1 MVNVRFESLYP
12 DTSREQEVSKILG
25 YVRAGLSCQLIGVPG
40 AGKANLL
47 GLLAFNHNVR
57 ARHLGDEQK
66 NYHFVYLNFAELG
79 QASAFET
86 NKFLFI
92 HLLESLSER
101 QYQEALD
108 QIQIL
113 FKEALS
119 LGEPLLLWQNF
130 KKAVDLLAN
139 REGLSLIFLFD
150 RFDQY
155 QKFASAEFFLN
166 LRTLRSLAKYRFAVV
181 FALDRPLEQ
190 TLDGSIY
197 REFYEFLIGHTV
209 YLPLWDKPTE
219 EFRLAYLEKMAG
231 KRIES
236 KVKERLLVLTGGH
249 GKLTKVGAEAVL
261 ASTHPPGG
269 GDPPSAGRHL
279 EGEKQLEDFLLSQP
293 DIQGSLAEI
302 WHTLSLEEKEVLQK
316 IVRRNKLE
324 DKETLGSLILH
335 DLVKKAGETG
345 VFDLTIP
352 LFGDYLQ
359 KHVSEGE
366 EKILYRP
373 ETNEILKGEKVI
385 SDGFTAQE
393 FRLLKYL
400 LENPGRVCER
410 EEIIRAVWPETKS
423 TEGISDEAIDQMVFR
438 LRKKTEA
445 DPKSLPAG
453 RQVPQHLQTVKG
465 RGFRF
470 IP

>member
-1 MVNVRFESLYP
+1 MVHTRFEALYP
-12 DTSREQEVSKILG
+12 DNCREEEIKKILG
-25 YVRAGLSCQLIGVPG
+25 FVKAGLSCQLIGVPG
-40 AGKANLL
+40 VGKANLL
-47 GLLAFNHNVR
+47 GLLAFNHSVR
-57 ARHLGDEQK
+57 TKHLGAGQK
-66 NYHFVYLNFAELG
+66 NYHFIYLNFAELG
-79 QASAFET
+79 PVSVFEV

-101 QYQEALD
+101 KYQEALG
-108 QIQIL
+108 QIQAL

-155 QKFASAEFFLN
+155 QKLAAGEFFLN

-181 FALDRPLEQ
+181 FTLDRPLEQ
-190 TLDGSIY
+190 TLDVSTY
-197 REFYEFLIGHTV
+197 REFYEFFVGHTV

-219 EFRLAYLEKMAG
+219 EFRLAYLEKIAG
-231 KRIES
+231 ES
-236 KVKERLLVLTGGH
+236 LDVKTKERLLFLTGGH

-269 GDPPSAGRHL
+269 GGPPSAGRHL
-279 EGEKQLEDFLLSQP
+279 KGGKQLEKFLLDQP
-293 DIQGSLAEI
+293 DVQGSLAEI
-302 WHTLSLEEKEVLQK
+302 WYVLSFAEKDLLQK
-316 IVRRNKLE
+316 VIRGEKPEENEAL
-324 DKETLGSLILH
+324 DSFLCL
-335 DLVKKAGETG
+335 DLVKKDADART
-345 VFDLTIP
+345 FDLTIP
-352 LFGDYLQ
+352 LFRDYLQ
-359 KHVSEGE
+359 KRVSGGG
-366 EKILYRP
+366 EKIFFRP
-373 ETNEILKGEKVI
+373 ETNEILKGESVI

-410 EEIIRAVWPETKS
+410 EEIIRAVWPEAKS
-423 TEGISDEAIDQMVFR
+423 AEGISDEAIDQMVFR
-438 LRKKTEA
+438 LRKKTEG
-445 DPKSLPAG
+445 DPKN
-453 RQVPQHLQTVKG
+453 PQHLQTLKG
-465 RGFRF
+465 RGFKF

>member
-1 MVNVRFESLYP
+1 MVRARFEALYP
-12 DTSREQEVSKILG
+12 NNCREQEIKKILG
-25 YVRAGLSCQLIGVPG
+25 FVRAGLSCQLIGIPG
-40 AGKANLL
+40 VGKANLL
-47 GLLAFNHNVR
+47 GLLAFNHSVR
-57 ARHLGDEQK
+57 VKHLGEEQK
-66 NYHFVYLNFAELG
+66 DCHFIYLNFAELG
-79 QASAFET
+79 QASAFEV

-101 QYQEALD
+101 DYQEALD
-108 QIQIL
+108 QIQAL

-155 QKFASAEFFLN
+155 QKLATVEFFLN

-181 FALDRPLEQ
+181 FTLDRPLEQ

-197 REFYEFLIGHTV
+197 REFYEFFIGHVV

-219 EFRLAYLEKMAG
+219 EFRLSYLEKMAG
-231 KRIES
+231 KSLNI
-236 KVKERLLVLTGGH
+236 KTKEKMLFLTGGH
-249 GKLTKVGAEAVL
+249 GKLTKVAAEAIISSL
-261 ASTHPPGG
+261 HPPGG
-269 GDPPSAGRHL
+269 
-279 EGEKQLEDFLLSQP
+279 KQLEKFLLSQP

-302 WHTLSLEEKEVLQK
+302 WHTLSPLEKEVLEK
-316 IVRRNKLE
+316 VVHGDKLE
-324 DKETLGSLILH
+324 ENVALNYLICLN
-335 DLVKKAGETG
+335 LVKKAGKAGIFE
-345 VFDLTIP
+345 LTIP

-359 KHVSEGE
+359 NRVSEGE
-366 EKILYRP
+366 EKIFYRP
-373 ETNEILKGEKVI
+373 ETNEILKGDKVI

-423 TEGISDEAIDQMVFR
+423 AEGISDEAIDQMVFR
-438 LRKKTEA
+438 LRKKTEG
-445 DPKSLPAG
+445 DPKN
-453 RQVPQHLQTVKG
+453 PQHLQTLKG
-465 RGFRF
+465 RGFKF